1 MDVNE
6 PRQTNTP
13 PRSRT
18 RGRSAGSVG
27 SYFRTVRVLQ
37 GLSLGDVA
45 AMSLDHAQSISKSM
59 LSGIERG
66 RHLPGL
72 ETLVTLCSILH
83 VDPSEVH
90 DLVHAAADV
99 SVNFAESTP
108 EEVRERAKQRFWA
121 GDYRKALALYN
132 AMLQHLA
139 ASPPGEV
146 ADRDREHARVQIL
159 RATALRRMGAF
170 SAARAAALRATT
182 LAEGNREVQAEGY
195 VVLAGILS
203 QTGDLPVARDLARR
217 AVNLVDGLDR
227 ATQGLAWHQVG
238 AVDFR
243 RGDHAAAYDAFRK
256 ARELVRGTRNEN
268 HLAHIEGNIG
278 SCLLEMGRR
287 SRAHGQF
294 VRAIELAKK
303 YGSKLQEAGWTI
315 QLGILLLDE
324 SRDAEAESCARTA
337 LGLARRHTETLTIF
351 RAQLLLHRARSR
363 SGSAPANS
371 GRLVRLRG
379 LFQRVRHRLAPKEIT
394 QCMETG
400 LGSVEPREGGSR

>member
-1 MDVNE
+1 M
-6 PRQTNTP
+6 
-13 PRSRT
+13 
-18 RGRSAGSVG
+18 
-27 SYFRTVRVLQ
+27 LQ

-45 AMSLDHAQSISKSM
+45 AMSADQAQSISKSM

-72 ETLVTLCSILH
+72 ETLVTLCSVLH

-99 SVNFAESTP
+99 SVNFDESTA
-108 EEVRERAKQRFWA
+108 EEVRERAKKRFWS
-121 GDYRKALALYN
+121 GDYRQALALYN
-132 AMLQHLA
+132 AMLRHLA
-139 ASPPGEV
+139 DSPPGDV

-182 LAEGNREVQAEGY
+182 LAEGNPEIQAEGY

-203 QTGDLPVARDLARR
+203 QTGDLPVAGDLARR
-217 AVNLVDGLDR
+217 AVSLVDGTDP
-227 ATQGLAWHQVG
+227 ATEGLAWHQVG

-268 HLAHIEGNIG
+268 HLTHIEGNIG
-278 SCLLEMGRR
+278 SCLLAMGRR
-287 SRAHGQF
+287 SRARGQF
-294 VRAIELAKK
+294 VRAIELAKE
-303 YGSKLQEAGWTI
+303 YGSRLQEAGWTI
-315 QLGILLLDE
+315 QLGSLFLDE
-324 SRDAEAESCARTA
+324 SRHAEAENCARTA
-337 LGLARRHTETLTIF
+337 LGLARRHAESLTIF
-351 RAQLLLHRARSR
+351 RAQLLLHRARVQ
-363 SGSAPANS
+363 SGPTPANS
-371 GRLVRLRG
+371 GRLTRLRG
-379 LFQRVRHRLAPKEIT
+379 LFQRVRHRLSPEEIN